1 MAAGTAQRLQ
11 WQVHGLALE
20 ALAWGPADGRPVL
33 ALHGWLDN
41 AASFA
46 LLAPLLAGCRVIALD
61 LTGHGRS
68 ARRSRD
74 AGYQI
79 YDDLPE
85 IIAVADAL
93 GWHRFDLLG
102 HSRGGIIAALLASAF
117 PERVRTL
124 VMLDA
129 VAPEPLPEAAFPAQL
144 RQAILD
150 KQRLLG
156 RQNRHFEALDDA
168 VASRVR
174 GGLDERAARM
184 IAERNLDRS
193 GTGFTWSTD
202 PRLTGASMVK
212 LSTGQVRAV
221 LGALTMP
228 VLLLLASHEGRRLP
242 GMEQLARDCIPD
254 LRVEGIE
261 GGHHFHMEHG
271 VHTAAAC
278 INGFLAEGGEGT

>member
-1 MAAGTAQRLQ
+1 MR
-11 WQVHGLALE
+11 WQVHGLELE
-20 ALAWGPADGRPVL
+20 GLAWGPEGGRPVL

-46 LLAPLLAGCRVIALD
+46 LLAPLLAGCRVVALD
-61 LTGHGRS
+61 LTGHGHS

-85 IIAVADAL
+85 VIGVVDAL
-93 GWHRFDLLG
+93 GWQTFDLLG
-102 HSRGGIIAALLASAF
+102 HSRGGIISALLASAF
-117 PERVRTL
+117 PERVRRL

-129 VAPEPLPEAAFPAQL
+129 VAPEPVPEAQFAAQL
-144 RQAILD
+144 RQSILD
-150 KQRLLG
+150 KQRLLD
-156 RQNRHFEALDDA
+156 RKNRTFNTVDDA

-174 GGLDERAARM
+174 GGLEESAARL
-184 IAERNLDRS
+184 IAERNLDS
-193 GTGFTWSTD
+193 NATGLTWSTD

-212 LSTGQVRAV
+212 LSPGQVRAV

-242 GMEQLARDCIPD
+242 GMEQLARECIPD
-254 LRVEGIE
+254 LKIEGVE
-261 GGHHFHMEHG
+261 GGHHFHMEQS
-271 VHTAAAC
+271 VHTAAGY
-278 INGFLAEGGEGT
+278 INDFLAAGDDGV